1 MKAGNRLLLDP
12 SALVDVL
19 WGVELWGV
27 ESIAGRLEDADRRIT
42 ILDLGDRR
50 NFDH

>member
-1 MKAGNRLLLDP
+1 MKARNRLLLDP

-19 WGVELWGV
+19 RGV

>member
-1 MKAGNRLLLDP
+1 MKARNRLLLDT
-12 SALVDVL
+12 SALVDV
-19 WGVELWGV
+19 LWGV